1 MCSDLAYAALFYFS
15 LTYCGSINAVKF
27 KLMTPY
33 TLSLQ
38 FFFPTDFNS
47 FRGYKIS
54 YGINATVSEA
64 NKMNLVGRPSVNGLS
79 YIQKGSEN
87 RTGFKILNRKSQLC
101 SRMYACRPWTSH
113 NMLRNSSIQDGR
125 RISASKILPRCYANA
140 SCLHCYYH
148 SSLWLLFAS
157 PSVSLSS
164 SSCIQQQ

>member
-1 MCSDLAYAALFYFS
+1 MPRS
-15 LTYCGSINAVKF
+15 LT
-27 KLMTPY
+27 
-33 TLSLQ
+33 
-38 FFFPTDFNS
+38 
-47 FRGYKIS
+47 
-54 YGINATVSEA
+54 A

-101 SRMYACRPWTSH
+101 PRMYACRPWTSH
-113 NMLRNSSIQDGR
+113 IMLRNSSIQDGC

-140 SCLHCYYH
+140 SCLHCYYR

-164 SSCIQQQ
+164 SSFSAIIEESSIVIMREAHLSSL